1 MQEKEFVLIT
11 DGDIVFLKNNFMQYC
26 IDNIEDKDILIQN
39 DKRSNDND
47 EELCTGFMFIRSNE
61 RTKNLFNPKKLTKK
75 FYNDQHY
82 INYSRDRFTYK
93 KLPLELFPNGGY
105 YFEIYNK
112 YNKDP
117 KCLDPFLI
125 HFNHIK
131 GAKKDSCYESSKWL
145 VSR

>member
-1 MQEKEFVLIT
+1 
-11 DGDIVFLKNNFMQYC
+11 MQYC

-47 EELCTGFMFIRSNE
+47 EELCTGFMFIKSNE
-61 RTKNLFNPKKLTKK
+61 RTKNLFNQKKLTKN
-75 FYNDQHY
+75 FIMIN

-93 KLPLELFPNGGY
+93 KLPLN
-105 YFEIYNK
+105 YFLMEDTISKSIINIIK
-112 YNKDP
+112 IKSVWI
-117 KCLDPFLI
+117 LFLI

-131 GAKKDSCYESSKWL
+131 GRQKIHAMRSSKWL